1 MAHHIIAVTGHKLET
16 TVKEYAKKYPEKKKR
31 EMSDSLTLISDVKKS
46 KPSEKKEYNIFRNL
60 TKVASAMLTPPQANS
75 N

>member
-1 MAHHIIAVTGHKLET
+1 MVYHIIAVTGHKLET
-16 TVKEYAKKYPEKKKR
+16 SVKQYAKKCPEKKKR
-31 EMSDSLTLISDVKKS
+31 EMSDSFSLKSDVKKS